1 MGFAYFEAE
10 QARMKAIEIDKGD
23 GVCVAPTTETIADG
37 SYPLSRSLYMYVNAQ
52 KLAEN
57 PAIGAYIDLFL
68 SDEGIAQVTEAGYV
82 AIPADRLEASRTT
95 WADAT
100 S

>member
-1 MGFAYFEAE
+1 MGFAYYEAE

-23 GVCVAPTTETIADG
+23 GCVAPTTETIADG

-68 SDEGIAQVTEAGYV
+68 SDEGIAQVTAAGYV

-100 S
+100 A